1 MCILPCTMFACTLP
15 CAFHYLLVVP
25 DSPAHL
31 AFPLGSKLQA
41 AVPADPSRVNGAA
54 TTPCST
60 VEAAVASA
68 SPPYSRSPPVA
79 TMAAAVMVD
88 AAPAYSCRPSVDQV
102 AAAAAAAAVAT
113 ARRTPFGSPPPSPR

>member
-1 MCILPCTMFACTLP
+1 MFACTLP

-60 VEAAVASA
+60 VEAAGC
-68 SPPYSRSPPVA
+68 PPR
-79 TMAAAVMVD
+79 
-88 AAPAYSCRPSVDQV
+88 RPIRE
-102 AAAAAAAAVAT
+102 
-113 ARRTPFGSPPPSPR
+113 ARPWPRWRPR